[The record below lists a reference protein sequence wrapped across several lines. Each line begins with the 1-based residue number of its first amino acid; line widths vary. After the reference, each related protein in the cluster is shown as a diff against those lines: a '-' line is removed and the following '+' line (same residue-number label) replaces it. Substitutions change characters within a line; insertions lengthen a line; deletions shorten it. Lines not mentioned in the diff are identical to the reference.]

1 MKSLFFRLKLKWY
14 ILIIQ
19 IEMYLLI
26 FRGRRFRDKN
36 DVDSYLYKRLNELL
50 NKKGDFNGKEKE

>member
-1 MKSLFFRLKLKWY
+1 
-14 ILIIQ
+14 
-19 IEMYLLI
+19 MYLLI